1 MDVFLFEYA
10 TSGAFAELEPSL
22 TVEGMGMF
30 KTLFN
35 GFDKVTTFVDR
46 RISGFDGIPKVHSY
60 EELWSHCLEEAD
72 LFLVIAPETDGE
84 LYRLTEKA
92 EKSGRQNLGSNLSA
106 IEVAG
111 DKLATYDALR
121 GLSIPKTVVFDG
133 PTTPL
138 DFPLVAKPRDG
149 VSCESISLIKSEEE
163 LRTVPPG
170 YLLQEYI
177 RGRAASASLLVG
189 DETTIL
195 SINTQEIED
204 FTYRGAKIPLKI
216 EEDCEEIIRAVERI
230 KGLFGY
236 VGVDFI
242 LNDGINIIEINARPT
257 TPIIALGE
265 VYSVNISKLILDNYY
280 RENIPKLKAKRSVLL
295 KKGRRRNN
303 SFVSFGD
310 YSVWIEK

>member
-30 KTLFN
+30 KTLFD
-35 GFDKVTTFVDR
+35 GFDKVTAFVDS

-60 EELWSHCLEEAD
+60 EELWVQCLEDAD

-92 EKSGRQNLGSNLSA
+92 EKSGTQNLGSNLKA
-106 IEVAG
+106 IKVAG

-121 GLSIPKTVVFDG
+121 GLSIPKTVAFDG
-133 PTTPL
+133 STPAL

-149 VSCESISLIKSEEE
+149 VSCEGISLIKSEEE
-163 LRTVPPG
+163 LRNVPKG

-177 RGRAASASLLVG
+177 EGRAASASLLAG

-242 LNDGINIIEINARPT
+242 LNDRVNLIEINARPT

-265 VYSVNISKLILDNYY
+265 VYCVNISQLILDNYY